1 VNPRRVAPYNSP
13 VVKRFNAFSGV
24 FVPTFLTII
33 GVILFLRTGWVVGQ
47 AGLLGA
53 LGIVLLANSITLAT
67 SSSLSSIA
75 TSMRVGTGGAYYLVS
90 RSLGLE
96 AGAAVGLPLY
106 LSQTLSITFYVVGFS
121 EVITSVFPGIN
132 GFYLSTA
139 VIGLL
144 ALLSF
149 MGADWAIRGQY
160 IILGLIVLGLPGFLL
175 ALAAVLP
182 RLPLALVNV
191 PHKEYWFAPERRAA
205 SWRYLRTWMV
215 WMVDLSLLFVALLF
229 QAMYQANA
237 QGPEP
242 RLGGLFW
249 FTMGLF
255 LAGTLFLV
263 VLLYRHF
270 RLPAAGE
277 GESSA
282 P

>member
-1 VNPRRVAPYNSP
+1 MRAALLVLAVLVAGALAQLLWAADHLPERVATH
-13 VVKRFNAFSGV
+13 FN
-24 FVPTFLTII
+24 T
-33 GVILFLRTGWVVGQ
+33 RGQ
-47 AGLLGA
+47 ADGWMSRNAA
-53 LGIVLLANSITLAT
+53 LWF
-67 SSSLSSIA
+67 
-75 TSMRVGTGGAYYLVS
+75 
-90 RSLGLE
+90 
-96 AGAAVGLPLY
+96 
-106 LSQTLSITFYVVGFS
+106 Q
-121 EVITSVFPGIN
+121 
-132 GFYLSTA
+132 
-139 VIGLL
+139 
-144 ALLSF
+144 
-149 MGADWAIRGQY
+149 
-160 IILGLIVLGLPGFLL
+160 GLIVLGLPGFLL

-182 RLPLALVNV
+182 RLPLALVNI

-242 RLGGLFW
+242 RLGGFFW

-270 RLPAAGE
+270 RLPSAGE
-277 GESSA
+277 GETSA